1 MDDFQVFVLLK
12 HTYGITDHQ
21 ASEHGREGGPG
32 LSRGRSLELQH
43 ASQVRVC
50 HSVEL
55 EGTFFFFSKSILHLQ
70 IATIGCACC

>member
-12 HTYGITDHQ
+12 HTYGVTVHQ

-55 EGTFFFFSKSILHLQ
+55 EGILLFAKPILHLQ
-70 IATIGCACC
+70 TATIGCACC